1 MKNTAEQF
9 AATNK
14 ANLQALQGFTAQ
26 AFSGLEKLV
35 ELNLAASKAVMEE
48 SFGHAQAVLSAK
60 DAKELLALQT
70 GLVKPMADKSTAY
83 AQHVQAILTG
93 STADFTKAVEAK
105 AAEAQKA
112 FTGALD
118 NLTKNAPAG
127 SESAVAAFKNALTAS
142 QTALETA
149 QVQAKKAMETA
160 QTSFNAAATQA
171 ADAIKK
177 DSQYA
182 CENTKRERRQRRN
195 INAGFVET
203 PAKGKVRDQRMMM
216 NLAHLN
222 RFTGPFC
229 TNVAPGIARH
239 QPADRSQHRHIKD
252 VDRSIDLA
260 QPAQGIEQPGSDQ
273 RADNAACRKEQA
285 HPEINAATFPVRQH
299 PRNARACD
307 LCRGRCGCH
316 RGRNA
321 KEDQQWRCQ
330 ESAADPEHA

>member
-48 SFGHAQAVLSAK
+48 SFGHAQAVFAAK

-83 AQHVQAILTG
+83 AQHVQSIVTG
-93 STADFTKAVEAK
+93 STAEFTKALEAK
-105 AAEAQKA
+105 TAEAQKA

-118 NLTKNAPAG
+118 NLVKNAPAG

-149 QVQAKKAMETA
+149 QTQAKKAVEAA
-160 QTSFNAAATQA
+160 QANFNTAATQA

-177 DSQYA
+177 
-182 CENTKRERRQRRN
+182 
-195 INAGFVET
+195 
-203 PAKGKVRDQRMMM
+203 
-216 NLAHLN
+216 
-222 RFTGPFC
+222 
-229 TNVAPGIARH
+229 
-239 QPADRSQHRHIKD
+239 
-252 VDRSIDLA
+252 
-260 QPAQGIEQPGSDQ
+260 
-273 RADNAACRKEQA
+273 
-285 HPEINAATFPVRQH
+285 ATTV
-299 PRNARACD
+299 
-307 LCRGRCGCH
+307 
-316 RGRNA
+316 
-321 KEDQQWRCQ
+321 
-330 ESAADPEHA
+330 

>member
-14 ANLQALQGFTAQ
+14 ANLQALQGFTTQ
-26 AFSGLEKLV
+26 AFAGFEKLV
-35 ELNLAASKAVMEE
+35 ELNMAASKAVLEE
-48 SFGHAQAVLSAK
+48 SFSHAQAVLAAK
-60 DAKELLALQT
+60 DPKELLALQS

-177 DSQYA
+177 
-182 CENTKRERRQRRN
+182 
-195 INAGFVET
+195 
-203 PAKGKVRDQRMMM
+203 
-216 NLAHLN
+216 
-222 RFTGPFC
+222 
-229 TNVAPGIARH
+229 
-239 QPADRSQHRHIKD
+239 
-252 VDRSIDLA
+252 
-260 QPAQGIEQPGSDQ
+260 
-273 RADNAACRKEQA
+273 
-285 HPEINAATFPVRQH
+285 ATTV
-299 PRNARACD
+299 
-307 LCRGRCGCH
+307 
-316 RGRNA
+316 
-321 KEDQQWRCQ
+321 
-330 ESAADPEHA
+330 